1 MGAGQVTAPRGL
13 PHRCRVAPGSPG
25 ALLAFPALRSPS
37 SLSSRPSQY
46 LSDAPV
52 AARSDKNEKS
62 DLPAAGR
69 RVRIDTSDVLDAARG
84 AWLQQHAGGK
94 VQQNHHISWGLYHPH
109 RRAGSSGGSLS
120 NTHTKFGNFGASSH
134 LL

>member
-1 MGAGQVTAPRGL
+1 MRCLPSLLSAPRL
-13 PHRCRVAPGSPG
+13 PC
-25 ALLAFPALRSPS
+25 
-37 SLSSRPSQY
+37 RPSQY

-84 AWLQQHAGGK
+84 AWLQQHAGGN
-94 VQQNHHISWGLYHPH
+94 Q
-109 RRAGSSGGSLS
+109 
-120 NTHTKFGNFGASSH
+120 
-134 LL
+134 